1 MKPNTIEPSHLNRL
15 AIIYVRQSTPMQV
28 EQHPESRLR
37 QYQLVDR
44 AHALGWPTQRC
55 LVIDDDLGIS
65 GAQSSNRPGY
75 QRLVSLLALREV
87 GIVFGLEVSRLA
99 RNCLDWYQLL
109 ELSAAF
115 AVLIGDE
122 DGLYDPSDFNDR
134 LLLGLKGTFSEI
146 ERYQITARMQRGR
159 LNKARRG
166 EFAIPVPIG
175 YAYDPFTGQLQF
187 SPDQAVRQA
196 IEQIVHLFGQ
206 LGSMRGVLMCLN
218 REQLQL
224 PHQVRRRGVGTQIVW
239 RRPSYEVVYQVL
251 TNPIYAGIYCYGRRT
266 TRHDPLTHRRHI
278 ERRSREAW
286 EVFLPDHHAGY
297 LSLEQWETNMARL
310 KNHLWTLP
318 ASQGAPREGAALL
331 QGLVTCQQCDQRMR
345 MRYSNGA
352 AYYSCDY
359 AHRRFGEPICGWAS
373 ARRVDALV
381 ENLVLSVVD
390 SGAVDLALAYDQ
402 NQRDEQARIDRQWQQ
417 QLQRLEYECELAQRR
432 YELVDPANRLVAQ
445 TLETAW
451 NERLA
456 ELETARA
463 EDQRR
468 QRQGPPVSTP
478 EQMREVLG
486 QLRQRWYGD
495 HIQVQE
501 KKELLRC
508 VIEQVRLAT
517 KGKVVRAEV
526 VWQGGARSELD
537 VPKYMGASTAAY
549 HRVIALAQT
558 HTDAEIAE
566 QLNAEALRTMRGKPW
581 TARRVM
587 DFRVSNA
594 IPSGLTAS
602 PTMRLPET
610 DYLTSAQAAERLGV
624 DQSRI
629 QTWFRWGVL
638 SGKQDAAQRQV
649 WITWNADVAH
659 RLTGGA
665 TLDASMVSVRM
676 LCAEQGKL
684 PNQVLGWAS
693 THGHAIYRV
702 RRGTSFRF
710 YILPRTTDAEH
721 GKEMSD
727 A

>member
-1 MKPNTIEPSHLNRL
+1 
-15 AIIYVRQSTPMQV
+15 
-28 EQHPESRLR
+28 
-37 QYQLVDR
+37 
-44 AHALGWPTQRC
+44 
-55 LVIDDDLGIS
+55 
-65 GAQSSNRPGY
+65 
-75 QRLVSLLALREV
+75 
-87 GIVFGLEVSRLA
+87 
-99 RNCLDWYQLL
+99 
-109 ELSAAF
+109 
-115 AVLIGDE
+115 
-122 DGLYDPSDFNDR
+122 
-134 LLLGLKGTFSEI
+134 
-146 ERYQITARMQRGR
+146 
-159 LNKARRG
+159 
-166 EFAIPVPIG
+166 
-175 YAYDPFTGQLQF
+175 
-187 SPDQAVRQA
+187 
-196 IEQIVHLFGQ
+196 
-206 LGSMRGVLMCLN
+206 MC
-218 REQLQL
+218 
-224 PHQVRRRGVGTQIVW
+224 HV
-239 RRPSYEVVYQVL
+239 
-251 TNPIYAGIYCYGRRT
+251 
-266 TRHDPLTHRRHI
+266 

-286 EVFLPDHHAGY
+286 EVFLPDHHPGY

-318 ASQGAPREGAALL
+318 TSQGAPREGAALL
-331 QGLVTCQQCDQRMR
+331 QGLVTCHECDRRMR

-381 ENLVLSVVD
+381 ENLVLRVVD

-445 TLETAW
+445 TLEAAW

-456 ELETARA
+456 ELEAARA

-468 QRQGPPVSTP
+468 QRQAPPVSTP

-486 QLRQRWYGD
+486 QLRQRWYSD

-566 QLNAEALRTMRGKPW
+566 QLNAEELRTMRGKPW

-638 SGKQDAAQRQV
+638 SGKQDAEQRQV

-693 THGHAIYRV
+693 TQGHAIYRV

-710 YILPRTTDAEH
+710 YILPRITDAEH
-721 GKEMSD
+721 GKVTSD